1 MKASSPAK
9 KKNKW
14 SITKKRNQ
22 PKEEKVIHF
31 QMLSNPKVQR
41 WKGWEKYQSC
51 HKLFQC
57 PLWTFQPY
65 FLVAWT
71 FSPTSPS
78 KQICLN
84 FYVWI
89 FWGSD
94 KRELWKIV
102 SMTMGW
108 STVSTH
114 KEGPVRLKSKMECYE
129 PKSSHHRNRKSQKAH
144 RGNGW
149 DKEHHSYKNN
159 YQMILINDVLHRELG
174 QGKVQVLFF
183 IKHDI
188 CLTFVRPPWPP
199 WDFLASEN
207 CTNALKLQKLSKWKV
222 VVSTDPPGSETS
234 FVSFFTHFA
243 KRTLS
248 KEDNFDSK
256 ICDEFKSYRFQSV
269 RAAHR
274 KWDDLVEEHNRSHV
288 EVKHKILKKRN
299 V

>member
-22 PKEEKVIHF
+22 LNSPTKRGKSDPF
-31 QMLSNPKVQR
+31 SNAIKPQGPKV
-41 WKGWEKYQSC
+41 KSWEKYQSC

-84 FYVWI
+84 FYMWI

-114 KEGPVRLKSKMECYE
+114 KEGPVRPKSKMECYE
-129 PKSSHHRNRKSQKAH
+129 AKSSHHRNRKSQKAH
-144 RGNGW
+144 RGNGS
-149 DKEHHSYKNN
+149 DKEHHKNN

-174 QGKVQVLFF
+174 QGKVQVLF
-183 IKHDI
+183 
-188 CLTFVRPPWPP
+188 L
-199 WDFLASEN
+199 
-207 CTNALKLQKLSKWKV
+207 
-222 VVSTDPPGSETS
+222 
-234 FVSFFTHFA
+234 
-243 KRTLS
+243 
-248 KEDNFDSK
+248 
-256 ICDEFKSYRFQSV
+256 
-269 RAAHR
+269 
-274 KWDDLVEEHNRSHV
+274 
-288 EVKHKILKKRN
+288 
-299 V
+299 

>member
-84 FYVWI
+84 FYMWI

-149 DKEHHSYKNN
+149 DKEHHKNN

-174 QGKVQVLFF
+174 QGKVQVLF
-183 IKHDI
+183 
-188 CLTFVRPPWPP
+188 L
-199 WDFLASEN
+199 
-207 CTNALKLQKLSKWKV
+207 
-222 VVSTDPPGSETS
+222 
-234 FVSFFTHFA
+234 
-243 KRTLS
+243 
-248 KEDNFDSK
+248 
-256 ICDEFKSYRFQSV
+256 
-269 RAAHR
+269 
-274 KWDDLVEEHNRSHV
+274 
-288 EVKHKILKKRN
+288 
-299 V
+299 